1 MRDAA
6 RYNKSVIIIKNVCLC
21 TTVTK
26 LIKATKQRKKHQIYK
41 IHPLLNKVG
50 TVRRRIEVL
59 IVCRGPS
66 AGLNAHW
73 NV

>member
-6 RYNKSVIIIKNVCLC
+6 RYNKSVIIIIKKNVCLC
-21 TTVTK
+21 KT
-26 LIKATKQRKKHQIYK
+26 IATKHTKKHQIYE
-41 IHPLLNKVG
+41 IYPLLNKVG

-66 AGLNAHW
+66 AGLNAPW
-73 NV
+73 NA